1 MNFDFNMFLRRKGLK
16 QQEAADR
23 LGVTQATI
31 SNWCK
36 GKTPDYG
43 TIVELIK
50 QGMTM
55 QELFGEEVAAL
66 LVKNSSGTLPPQE
79 ILNNAV
85 FRGGMEDIVMEVLK
99 AKGVIPK

>member
-16 QQEAADR
+16 QQEAADM

-43 TIVELIK
+43 TIVKLIK
-50 QGMTM
+50 QGMTL
-55 QELFGEEVAAL
+55 QELFGDELAAE
-66 LVKNSSGTLPPQE
+66 LVNNSSGVLPSLDL
-79 ILNNAV
+79 LNNPEL
-85 FRGGMEDIVMEVLK
+85 RGGMEFIVTEVLK